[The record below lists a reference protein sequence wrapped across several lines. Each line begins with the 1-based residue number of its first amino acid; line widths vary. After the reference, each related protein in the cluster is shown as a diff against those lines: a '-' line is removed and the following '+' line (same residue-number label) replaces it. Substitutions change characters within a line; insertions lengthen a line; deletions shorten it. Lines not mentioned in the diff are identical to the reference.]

1 MKTNHEVVVDIWKSH
16 SNYLAKKSVELKT
29 VNIVDYM
36 ANLFCPGPYYYY
48 IIDSPTLTLDLVSE
62 STKDLLGIES
72 KDLTL
77 DRFINLIHPDD
88 LDFFLRCED
97 VVAHFLKNCISPD
110 KMVNY
115 KITYSLRERVANGSY
130 RLFLMQTITLSTT
143 ENGALLKVFGTH
155 TDINHITSAGNRKL
169 SLIGLN
175 GEPSFLEID
184 VFEDGVFENFVPF
197 DYEMQSPSF
206 TKRELEV
213 IRLLAKGNSTDE
225 ISKEL
230 NISIQTVFTHRKNI
244 LRKST
249 AKNTSELVAECIR
262 KGYI

>member
-36 ANLFCPGPYYYY
+36 ANLFCPGPFYYY
-48 IIDSPTLTLDLVSE
+48 ILDSPTLTLDLVSE

-77 DRFINLIHPDD
+77 DRFIDLIHPDD

-130 RLFLMQTITLSTT
+130 RLFLMQTITLRTT
-143 ENGALLKVFGTH
+143 EDGALLKVFGTH
-155 TDINHITSAGNRKL
+155 TDINHITSVGNRKL

-184 VFEDGVFENFVPF
+184 VFEDQVFENFVPF
-197 DYEMQSPSF
+197 DYDVHSPSF
-206 TKRELEV
+206 TRRELEV
-213 IRLLAKGNSTDE
+213 IRLLAKGSSTDE
-225 ISKEL
+225 VSKEL
-230 NISIQTVFTHRKNI
+230 NISVQTVFTHRKNI
-244 LRKST
+244 LRKSG
-249 AKNTSELVAECIR
+249 ARNTSELVAECIR